1 MFGFVILQNHGV
13 SHDLIAR
20 SQECSKK
27 FFALSAE
34 EKMRYHQANGGA
46 RGGGCTAVECSW
58 HAALESAWFQPLNL

>member
-46 RGGGCTAVECSW
+46 RGGGCTAVECS
-58 HAALESAWFQPLNL
+58 